1 MAAFIYRGQQN
12 DPSKVFDS
20 ETLAMV
26 SSSAA
31 AFTVSSHKVLDL
43 DKATKSDADPSAK
56 SANGNVCNTSGC
68 VLAAAEILKN
78 MDKTVN
84 PCEDFYSFACGGF
97 ETRNVIPDDQS
108 SVTTFSLISDEVTEQ
123 LRSLIERPTKET
135 DAAEPFKLIKKVRI

>member
-26 SSSAA
+26 SPSAA

-43 DKATKSDADPSAK
+43 DKATKPDADPSAK
-56 SANGNVCNTSGC
+56 SANGDVCNTSGC

-78 MDKTVN
+78 INKTVN

-123 LRSLIERPTKET
+123 LRSRSSRGP
-135 DAAEPFKLIKKVRI
+135 PKKRTLLSRSS